1 MRFCVSDQADYVC
14 AKYKDNYTMTKNF
27 IKNNYDG
34 MDGMDLDNEH
44 SDNTDACKTMDN
56 MMKAFQSATLVR

>member
-1 MRFCVSDQADYVC
+1 MRFYISDQADYVC

-34 MDGMDLDNEH
+34 MDLDNEH

-56 MMKAFQSATLVR
+56 MMKAFPSATLVR